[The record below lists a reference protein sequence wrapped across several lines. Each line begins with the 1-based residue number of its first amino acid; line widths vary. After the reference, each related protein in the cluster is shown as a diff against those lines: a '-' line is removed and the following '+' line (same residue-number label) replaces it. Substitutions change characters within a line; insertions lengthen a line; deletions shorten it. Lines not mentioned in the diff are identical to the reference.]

1 VTVVINEFEVE
12 PAEAAPAPAPGA
24 AGGAAEPSP
33 AKLARQLEELV
44 EVRGSR
50 AARLRAW

>member
-1 VTVVINEFEVE
+1 VTVVINELEVE
-12 PAEAAPAPAPGA
+12 PAEPAPAPAA
-24 AGGAAEPSP
+24 AGGTGEPSP
-33 AKLARQLEELV
+33 AKLARQLEALV